1 MNRVLIV
8 DDQPLF
14 RRQLRKLLTFAGF
27 EVVGDAGDMPEALKM
42 AKELLPDIAVVDVM
56 LPGENGLAGT
66 LRLKSLIKELRI
78 FLVSSHHDSA
88 DLFERSAREI
98 GAEGFI
104 SKDELNLDVV
114 MKWMEKLQK

>member
-8 DDQPLF
+8 DDQPSF
-14 RRQLRKLLTFAGF
+14 RRQLSKLLTFAGF
-27 EVVGDAGDMPEALKM
+27 EVVGEAGDIPEALKM
-42 AKELLPDIAVVDVM
+42 ARDFRPDIAVVDVM

-66 LRLKSLIKELRI
+66 LRLKSLIKPLRI
-78 FLVSSHHDSA
+78 FLVSSHQDSA

-98 GAEGFI
+98 GAEDFI

-114 MKWMEKLQK
+114 KKWMEKVQR